1 MNSIKK
7 SQTLPLLQL
16 VKVSELQVITI
27 ILLQQQAYVENHLIR
42 WLNDDLNE
50 REFQELLT
58 SYGVLDQGPYTT
70 VIQLVASPSL
80 LKKAEES
87 LSQQRQKLVLGNW
100 TTNQEKLIW
109 VHQGSKLEKDLILVQ
124 MEYQLSLQG
133 EILVGETISEW
144 ENVYESYEKIR
155 EISALKKFYPDLLP
169 SSQSQLLQ
177 KKPKNEL
184 SFLAFNQSLM
194 IGDLKTIHAELDK
207 IFATIVA
214 QHYDPEEARYLT
226 FFLFSDIARQYPN
239 IAGEI
244 YDEAMQKVQTTNREK
259 PFSQMVQKIVDIVQ
273 EESQQDFNLSL
284 LAEELHINVVYLG
297 QLFKKET
304 QSSFSQYLNQ
314 IRIRKAQQLLLH
326 TEKNIAEIAE
336 EVGYNNTNYFS
347 KMFKKLNGL
356 IPKEF
361 REKYEGD
368 YADLFEEKEPRI

>member
-214 QHYDPEEARYLT
+214 QHYDPEEARYLA

-244 YDEAMQKVQTTNREK
+244 YDEAMQKVRH
-259 PFSQMVQKIVDIVQ
+259 
-273 EESQQDFNLSL
+273 SL
-284 LAEELHINVVYLG
+284 
-297 QLFKKET
+297 
-304 QSSFSQYLNQ
+304 
-314 IRIRKAQQLLLH
+314 R
-326 TEKNIAEIAE
+326 
-336 EVGYNNTNYFS
+336 
-347 KMFKKLNGL
+347 
-356 IPKEF
+356 
-361 REKYEGD
+361 
-368 YADLFEEKEPRI
+368 

>member
-1 MNSIKK
+1 M
-7 SQTLPLLQL
+7 
-16 VKVSELQVITI
+16 
-27 ILLQQQAYVENHLIR
+27 
-42 WLNDDLNE
+42 
-50 REFQELLT
+50 
-58 SYGVLDQGPYTT
+58 LDQGPYTT

-214 QHYDPEEARYLT
+214 QHYDPEEARYLA